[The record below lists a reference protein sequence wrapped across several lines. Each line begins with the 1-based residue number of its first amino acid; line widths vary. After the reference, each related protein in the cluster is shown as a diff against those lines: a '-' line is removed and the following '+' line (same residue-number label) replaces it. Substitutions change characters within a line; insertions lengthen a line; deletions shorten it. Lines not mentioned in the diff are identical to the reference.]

1 MSNKINSLEWYC
13 IFAFAHGNTEPL
25 PVVFFKYRGTTML
38 NENGN
43 QGRDEIHSQLI
54 AIVCLKKTM
63 VNIVIG
69 RVVVSYYITFFPKQL
84 SR

>member
-1 MSNKINSLEWYC
+1 
-13 IFAFAHGNTEPL
+13 
-25 PVVFFKYRGTTML
+25 ML

-43 QGRDEIHSQLI
+43 QGRDEIHSQLT

-69 RVVVSYYITFFPKQL
+69 RVVVSYCITFFPKQL
-84 SR
+84 LR